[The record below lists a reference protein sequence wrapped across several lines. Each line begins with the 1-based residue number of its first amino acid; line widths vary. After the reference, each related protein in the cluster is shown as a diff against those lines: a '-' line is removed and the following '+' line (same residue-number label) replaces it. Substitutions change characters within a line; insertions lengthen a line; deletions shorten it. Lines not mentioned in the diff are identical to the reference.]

1 MSRRISNFF
10 LRYFNYFGIL
20 FEISAGGG
28 VAMKTRTWILIFGL
42 ILTICLGA
50 SYFFLMPGEASTYA
64 EITSHGQVVKTVD
77 LRIDQEFTVG
87 NSKDGYNVITV
98 QNGKIGVTEASCPD
112 HYCMKRGFCNSGT
125 EIVCLPNRMTIRFL
139 GVQEIDAVIG

>member
-1 MSRRISNFF
+1 
-10 LRYFNYFGIL
+10 
-20 FEISAGGG
+20 
-28 VAMKTRTWILIFGL
+28 MKTRTWILIFGL

-50 SYFFLMPGEASTYA
+50 SYSFLMPGEASTHA
-64 EITSHGQVVKTVD
+64 EITSHGQVIKTVD